1 MEKKISRAGF
11 GDAGY
16 FMDESF
22 GKFGSFER
30 IGRDAGLWP
39 ARSFSGISAGE
50 FMMFKEM
57 MGNFDKWLE
66 ENKEK
71 LEQLTID
78 KEQLTS
84 RTANNSVKG
93 QMSVVSGQK
102 VGRNDPCPC
111 GAKKEDGRPI
121 KYKHC
126 LGRNV

>member
-1 MEKKISRAGF
+1 MAMLDILWMNHLENLEALRESVGMRAYGQH
-11 GDAGY
+11 DPLVEY
-16 FMDESF
+16 RRES
-22 GKFGSFER
+22 
-30 IGRDAGLWP
+30 
-39 ARSFSGISAGE
+39 

-111 GAKKEDGRPI
+111 GAKK
-121 KYKHC
+121 KM
-126 LGRNV
+126 VVQ

>member
-1 MEKKISRAGF
+1 MAMLDILWMNHLENLEALRESVGMRAYGQH
-11 GDAGY
+11 DPLVEY
-16 FMDESF
+16 RRES
-22 GKFGSFER
+22 
-30 IGRDAGLWP
+30 
-39 ARSFSGISAGE
+39 

-126 LGRNV
+126 HGRNV